1 MKRCKYTGVL
11 LAVVAMFGVSVQA
24 DITTNTVTTSNSTA
38 TYGDLDGVAIDF
50 DSTVRAA
57 ANWTPDLVAG
67 DEYTI
72 KSVGFRVN
80 TNHGK
85 FGSTVDIYLGVYTGL
100 SGNTLSGFEGVSD
113 SAVTLTDASGVVS
126 ATWNFTGMTVTP
138 EANPGSG
145 GDQRYFVFQTGTA
158 ALTEISGTRDIPLMR
173 NGQGYATRL
182 SGVLR
187 ESGLVAT
194 GNRSLDYTATL
205 TIPEPASLGLIAL
218 IGMGLVA
225 LRRFHI

>member
-38 TYGDLDGVAIDF
+38 TYGDLNGVAIDF
-50 DSTVRAA
+50 DSTVRTQ
-57 ANWTPDLVAG
+57 ANWDPDLVAG

-80 TNHGK
+80 TSHSN

-100 SGNTLSGFEGVSD
+100 SGIALSGFEGVSD
-113 SAVTLTDASGVVS
+113 SAVTLTDASGIVS
-126 ATWNFTGMTVTP
+126 ATWDFTGMTVTP
-138 EANPGSG
+138 EANAGSG
-145 GDQRYFVFQTGTA
+145 GDQRYFVFQTGTT
-158 ALTEISGTRDIPLMR
+158 ALTQLDTRRIPLMR
-173 NGQGYATRL
+173 ASATYANRL
-182 SGVLR
+182 SAVLR
-187 ESGLVAT
+187 RSNGGLNA
-194 GNRSLDYTATL
+194 NRNPDFTATL

-225 LRRFHI
+225 ARRFHI